1 MRMATITIE
10 KKPNSKQ
17 FTVKMDA
24 EKFERLA
31 ANLGFFNADFL
42 DSVARSE
49 REIDTGKTKRL
60 QGLRKLRVK

>member
-1 MRMATITIE
+1 MATITIK
-10 KKPNSKQ
+10 KKPHSKQ
-17 FTVKMDA
+17 FTIKMDA

-49 REIDTGKTKRL
+49 REINTGKTKRL
-60 QGLRKLRVK
+60 QSLKKFRVK